1 MRTTDPLA
9 AIERTNLALA
19 VVATAAS
26 GLIWGARGT
35 VAAAVGAALACAN
48 FAVIRRLARR
58 ALQRVAAGGRP
69 SGALTAA
76 IGIKMMALIA
86 LVWVAVAVL
95 HLAVLPFAL
104 GISVLVLSLVTG
116 GLRLALAEEV

>member
-1 MRTTDPLA
+1 MTKTDPLA
-9 AIERTNLALA
+9 SIERANLALA
-19 VVATAAS
+19 VVATVAS

-58 ALQRVAAGGRP
+58 ALQRVAAGGQP
-69 SGALTAA
+69 SKVLSVAL
-76 IGIKMMALIA
+76 GLKMIVLMA
-86 LVWVAVAVL
+86 LVWVAVGVL
-95 HLAVLPFAL
+95 HLALLPFSI
-104 GISVLVLSLVTG
+104 GISVLVLSLVSG